1 MRRFIAAIALSTAL
15 GYALA
20 PALAAACCEAAS
32 PHACCA
38 KSGDGTSTTAS
49 RAPCCK
55 ASPATA
61 TPPGDAVP
69 VAAERV
75 VMPVALLVDE
85 APALAWSAALA
96 APPNR
101 SVGPRPSALGPPLPL
116 RI

>member
-1 MRRFIAAIALSTAL
+1 MRRFVAAIALSTAL
-15 GYALA
+15 GVALA

-38 KSGDGTSTTAS
+38 RNGDDTATTAT

-61 TPPGDAVP
+61 TPRGEAVP
-69 VAAERV
+69 GAAERV
-75 VMPVALLVDE
+75 VIPVALLVDE
-85 APALAWSAALA
+85 APAFAWSSAPS
-96 APPNR
+96 APPHR
-101 SVGPRPSALGPPLPL
+101 SVGPPPALGPPLPL